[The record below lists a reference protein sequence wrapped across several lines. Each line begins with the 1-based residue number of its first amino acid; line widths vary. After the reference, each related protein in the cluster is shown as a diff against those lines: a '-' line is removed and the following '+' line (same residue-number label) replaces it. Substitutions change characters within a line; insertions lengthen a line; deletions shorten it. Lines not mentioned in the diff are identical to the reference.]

1 MRLELTLDRDGVI
14 GRGET
19 GGFET
24 GHRAYSTDAVEDE
37 LARLLQLTPWIP
49 CSAAV

>member
-1 MRLELTLDRDGVI
+1 MVRLELELTLDRDLT

-24 GHRAYSTDAVEDE
+24 GHRAYSTDAVTRE
-37 LARLLQLTPWIP
+37 LQVVHAQHLTGGAQP
-49 CSAAV
+49 